1 MVLVDELTLEGVGR
15 PHCPD
20 PGHEQHRVVRD
31 GFRGKAPARRQRFR
45 CVNPTDRTDWHRL
58 ALPVQRVVAPLHRC
72 EGCAQLVPPH
82 AGPVVPGGYHYLA
95 SVVAGALV
103 DVATGGTFQQASAR
117 ARAALALNLGT
128 PGGVVS
134 SHGSLAADWTEVFAP
149 VVAPAAPWPAVLLV
163 DSTQFW
169 RRQGGGKVGAFTVL
183 AAWGYDLAPVPEDAE
198 PDPWDTGGSPATPGK
213 PVTTPGKLV
222 RLRRSDG
229 RQFQDWR
236 AFFAEGTGAPQI
248 VVADGAS
255 EIGAAA
261 RAVWPDVT
269 VIRCTWH
276 WTKNLIAATTS
287 DLVRLTGRHRDHA
300 AVAGHALLAEAE
312 HALRSPED
320 LAAFA
325 AHARDLVVGQ
335 PVFTPD
341 AESLLLKWLAT
352 NETEAT
358 AQLTAAVTRPG
369 PASTGPLEQLLKQRL
384 RPTLARRAQGLVN
397 PERTQRLLD
406 LLTAGYRNEA
416 HASAWTA
423 VLRDH
428 LAANERRPELHQ
440 RAITRHR

>member
-1 MVLVDELTLEGVGR
+1 MDELTLEGVGR
-15 PHCPD
+15 PHCPE

-45 CVNPTDRTDWHRL
+45 CVNPTDRTDWHRFASL
-58 ALPVQRVVAPLHRC
+58 VQRVVAPQHRC

-117 ARAALALNLGT
+117 ARAALALNLGS
-128 PGGVVS
+128 PGGDFS

-149 VVAPAAPWPAVLLV
+149 VVAPAAPWPAVLLA
-163 DSTQFW
+163 DSTAFW

-183 AAWGYDLAPVPEDAE
+183 AAWGYDLAPIPADAE
-198 PDPWDTGGSPATPGK
+198 QDPWDTGKPA
-213 PVTTPGKLV
+213 TTPGKLV
-222 RLRRSDG
+222 RLRRS
-229 RQFQDWR
+229 QVSKFEDWR
-236 AFFAEGTGAPQI
+236 AFFAEGTGAPQ
-248 VVADGAS
+248 VVIADGAS
-255 EIGAAA
+255 EIGDAA

-269 VIRCTWH
+269 VVRCTWH
-276 WTKNLIAATTS
+276 WTQNIITATIS
-287 DLVRLTGRHRDHA
+287 DLVRVTGPRRDHE
-300 AVAGHALLAEAE
+300 AVAGHALLAEVE

-325 AHARDLVVGQ
+325 AHARELVDGQ
-335 PVFTPD
+335 PVFTPE
-341 AESLLLKWLAT
+341 AETLLLKWLAA
-352 NETEAT
+352 NEAQAM
-358 AQLTAAVTRPG
+358 AQLTAAATRPG
-369 PASTGPLEQLLKQRL
+369 PASIGPLEQLLKQRL
-384 RPTLARRAQGLVN
+384 RPTLARRVQGLVN

-440 RAITRHR
+440 RAVTRHR